1 MSLKRLAATLTGE
14 GAPPPA
20 GGHQHGHHILNN
32 TAYIGRLYYG
42 KYQRITGKTIHAGAP
57 PRAEWTEVPVPPIVD
72 QALFDAAQ
80 AQLAHKAWTSR
91 RNCKYAYLM
100 VGGRL
105 RCGQC
110 GRSLSGYLDVYGHGR
125 YRCTLQPYQ
134 DEGQTHTKRSISAR
148 STASGLEQEIAH
160 HEAEQRRL
168 EQTQVEVAALQDYCA
183 RVRANL
189 QHCTME
195 EKQRALEALD
205 IRVTWHPE
213 KPLEIRGSIPLVE
226 HFVSPCQAKPLV
238 DGKVEADKT
247 AVRTVSDAG

>member
-1 MSLKRLAATLTGE
+1 M
-14 GAPPPA
+14 
-20 GGHQHGHHILNN
+20 
-32 TAYIGRLYYG
+32 
-42 KYQRITGKTIHAGAP
+42 

-80 AQLAHKAWTSR
+80 AQLAR
-91 RNCKYAYLM
+91 MR
-100 VGGRL
+100 
-105 RCGQC
+105 
-110 GRSLSGYLDVYGHGR
+110 HG
-125 YRCTLQPYQ
+125 PA
-134 DEGQTHTKRSISAR
+134 DAIA
-148 STASGLEQEIAH
+148 STATSWWVDGCGAGSAAAACLATSTCTGMAGTGVLSSRIRTRGRRTRSAVSRLDRRQAGLEQEIAH

-213 KPLEIRGSIPLVE
+213 KPLEIRGSIPLDGTSGGGSMACRR
-226 HFVSPCQAKPLV
+226 HLCLLAQLSPTPYARPGHPVPREPPLP
-238 DGKVEADKT
+238 
-247 AVRTVSDAG
+247 

>member
-1 MSLKRLAATLTGE
+1 MRGIIAEYERVKILERTARGRLGHAKAGY
-14 GAPPPA
+14 PPA
-20 GGHQHGHHILNN
+20 STVPLASRYMKHADKGGHYEID
-32 TAYIGRLYYG
+32 
-42 KYQRITGKTIHAGAP
+42 
-57 PRAEWTEVPVPPIVD
+57 PI
-72 QALFDAAQ
+72 
-80 AQLAHKAWTSR
+80 
-91 RNCKYAYLM
+91 

-110 GRSLSGYLDVYGHGR
+110 GRSLSSYLDVYGHGR

-134 DEGQTHTKRSISAR
+134 DEGQTHTKRSIPAR

-195 EKQRALEALD
+195 EKQRALETLD

-213 KPLEIRGSIPLVE
+213 KPLEIRGSIPLDGTSGGGSMACRR
-226 HFVSPCQAKPLV
+226 HLCLLAQLSPIQYARPGHPVPREPPLP
-238 DGKVEADKT
+238 
-247 AVRTVSDAG
+247 